1 MREEAACACVS
12 QSVCVRKA
20 NRLPTQGI
28 FCWREKCL
36 LKHLPPWLAI
46 LSLTRTSYCDAGV
59 AIKKFFSGKKELLPA
74 KSGERGRRRRRGVR
88 KEEGEWKGE
97 STAGSE
103 RKERGRKREKEKK
116 GCKDEA
122 AAAPTKRDAAS
133 DGRRLATGDRVTLAS
148 PPEHDFSLSLSFP
161 PSSVED
167 ATA

>member
-1 MREEAACACVS
+1 MCKEGKQTANARDLLLEREMSPQTPA
-12 QSVCVRKA
+12 SVARDPRCLS
-20 NRLPTQGI
+20 LP
-28 FCWREKCL
+28 
-36 LKHLPPWLAI
+36 
-46 LSLTRTSYCDAGV
+46 LTRTSYCDAGV

-103 RKERGRKREKEKK
+103 RKERGRKREKKKK